1 MHSHF
6 QRLSTILTRKQFVL
20 KTSIFIVTIA
30 TSKGLGEHVQ
40 AIPEDNLPA
49 IGLLGNFIGTLSI
62 LASVWSK
69 TSFALT
75 LLRLLSGRWTK
86 DLLWLGVATIHLFLI
101 VNALFMWIRC
111 SPAAKTWDV
120 YMEGTCWDNQV
131 YPQYAMFAAGMF
143 CYILV
148 DRLALVLIWFCRILG
163 SRRLHSSP
171 SPISTIPSTPN
182 DATERKTRRLSSHL
196 RRPCVCTP
204 LSPPLH
210 NHRELFVLTN
220 VTNLQLR
227 NHRHNENN
235 RNLRPHLF
243 RLYLY
248 VSCLTPSFF
257 HHPFPLTRFLS
268 HLLTP
273 SDKVTT
279 APLTYYATAES
290 ALTIIAA
297 CILSL
302 ATFSQI
308 TRPENSVAS
317 DNKSL
322 ENQSQTSESIPL
334 GAASASATASGGQS
348 APSSSS
354 GQGQENNSGVGR
366 AVVVEEGGGGGGKG
380 EREQPGGQEERERE
394 RRNRCWYKL
403 SPDTNAWPGVLM

>member
-1 MHSHF
+1 MESENRGSEILAITWTLTGLAAVSLVVRIVWKLRSKKKLRWDDHICS
-6 QRLSTILTRKQFVL
+6 LSWFVL

-86 DLLWLGVATIHLFLI
+86 DLLWLGVATIHVFLI

-111 SPAAKTWDV
+111 SPAAKTWDA

-131 YPQYAMFAAGMF
+131 YPQYAMFAAG
-143 CYILV
+143 YSAAV
-148 DRLALVLIWFCRILG
+148 DFILALLPLALFYQLQMPHRKEKLGVSLAIIVGLVSAATAIMKTTVISGLTSSDFTFTTVPLI
-163 SRRLHSSP
+163 
-171 SPISTIPSTPN
+171 
-182 DATERKTRRLSSHL
+182 
-196 RRPCVCTP
+196 
-204 LSPPLH
+204 
-210 NHRELFVLTN
+210 
-220 VTNLQLR
+220 
-227 NHRHNENN
+227 
-235 RNLRPHLF
+235 
-243 RLYLY
+243 
-248 VSCLTPSFF
+248 
-257 HHPFPLTRFLS
+257 
-268 HLLTP
+268 
-273 SDKVTT
+273 
-279 APLTYYATAES
+279 YYATAES

-302 ATFSQI
+302 ATLSRN
-308 TRPENSVAS
+308 TRPENSAS

-322 ENQSQTSESIPL
+322 ENQSQTSENIPL
-334 GAASASATASGGQS
+334 GAASTSASGGQS
-348 APSSSS
+348 EPSSSS
-354 GQGQENNSGVGR
+354 GQGQENNSGVVR
-366 AVVVEEGGGGGGKG
+366 DAVVEEGGGGGKGK
-380 EREQPGGQEERERE
+380 REQSGGQEERERE